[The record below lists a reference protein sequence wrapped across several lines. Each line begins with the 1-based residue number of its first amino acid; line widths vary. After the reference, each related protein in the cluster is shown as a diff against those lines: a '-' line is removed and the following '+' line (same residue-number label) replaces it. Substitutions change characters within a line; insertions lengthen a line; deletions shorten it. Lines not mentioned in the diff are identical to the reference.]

1 MQHQVFGAERKR
13 PFDLSA
19 KGFDGFLEKKLR
31 RAGQVYKII
40 RVNDQ
45 WLQIIFVAQP
55 LHVLALWPSQ
65 FILRPLARAGGKNL
79 KRVAAQ
85 PIRSF
90 GGVLNATAGS
100 RLYPNPSPR
109 HFRCTPRT
117 SPSHHSLSP

>member
-65 FILRPLARAGGKNL
+65 FILRPLALAEGNNL
-79 KRVAAQ
+79 KRVAAM

-90 GGVLNATAGS
+90 GVVLNSTVGSSDYHHPS
-100 RLYPNPSPR
+100 RL
-109 HFRCTPRT
+109 
-117 SPSHHSLSP
+117 